1 MARMKKESLE
11 AKIKK
16 AEDRVL
22 RAGKTNNAACEELKS
37 LRDKMAALES
47 EKLIEAFMKSNK
59 TLEEAIVFFE
69 SDVKHDEVPVVTK
82 RRGGR
87 RKKKTT

>member
-16 AEDRVL
+16 AEDRVV
-22 RAGKTNNAACEELKS
+22 KTGEIYNAACEELKS

-47 EKLIEAFMKSNK
+47 EELIEAFMKSNK

-69 SDVKHDEVPVVTK
+69 SDVKPEFSVTSFLAK
-82 RRGGR
+82 F
-87 RKKKTT
+87 T

>member
-16 AEDRVL
+16 AEARVV
-22 RAGKTNNAACEELKS
+22 RTGKTYNAACEELKV

-47 EKLIEAFMKSNK
+47 EELIQAFMKSNK
-59 TLEEAIVFFE
+59 TLEEAIAFFE
-69 SDVKHDEVPVVTK
+69 ADTKVDEVPRTT
-82 RRGGR
+82 RRRGR

>member
-16 AEDRVL
+16 AEDRVVKT
-22 RAGKTNNAACEELKS
+22 GKTYNAACEELKS

-47 EKLIEAFMKSNK
+47 EELIEAFMKSNK
-59 TLEEAIVFFE
+59 TLEEAIAFFE
-69 SDVKHDEVPVVTK
+69 SDVKPDEVPVVTK

>member
-16 AEDRVL
+16 AEDRVV
-22 RAGKTNNAACEELKS
+22 KTGEIYNAACEELKS

-47 EKLIEAFMKSNK
+47 EELIEAFMKSNK
-59 TLEEAIVFFE
+59 TLEEAIAFFE
-69 SDVKHDEVPVVTK
+69 SDVKPDKVPIVTK

>member
-1 MARMKKESLE
+1 MSRMTKESLE

-16 AEDRVL
+16 AEKKVVRTGNVY
-22 RAGKTNNAACEELKS
+22 NAACEELK
-37 LRDKMAALES
+37 
-47 EKLIEAFMKSNK
+47 
-59 TLEEAIVFFE
+59 EAIEFFE
-69 SDVKHDEVPVVTK
+69 SDMKPVEARRPVK

>member
-16 AEDRVL
+16 AEDRVV
-22 RAGKTNNAACEELKS
+22 KTGEIYNAACEELKS

-47 EKLIEAFMKSNK
+47 EELIEAFMKSNK
-59 TLEEAIVFFE
+59 TLEEAIAFFE
-69 SDVKHDEVPVVTK
+69 SDVEPDEVPIVTK

>member
-16 AEDRVL
+16 AEDRVV
-22 RAGKTNNAACEELKS
+22 KTGEIYNAACEELKS

-47 EKLIEAFMKSNK
+47 EELIEAFMKSNK
-59 TLEEAIVFFE
+59 TLEEAIAFFE
-69 SDVKHDEVPVVTK
+69 SDVKPDEVPIVTK
-82 RRGGR
+82 RCGGR